1 MAPLSNEVL
10 AFLRDYYEATEP
22 SREECPRC
30 RRTAFVHRA
39 WVTDS
44 SPWVDDEVRNGLA
57 QHARLEGCRGWLVV
71 FRTDGAQYELW
82 DAITAE
88 LACRSSKF
96 DHLVRMMTA
105 QHDAECGARLPVAN

>member
-1 MAPLSNEVL
+1 
-10 AFLRDYYEATEP
+10 
-22 SREECPRC
+22 
-30 RRTAFVHRA
+30 
-39 WVTDS
+39 
-44 SPWVDDEVRNGLA
+44 
-57 QHARLEGCRGWLVV
+57 VV

-105 QHDAECGARLPVAN
+105 QHDAECGARLSVAN